1 MKNTKLV
8 GDIAQAKIIY
18 ELTLL
23 GFDIYIPI
31 SDGPKADL
39 IVNKNNCVYR
49 IQCKSSLRGFIS
61 NASSGKIYTENSFDI
76 YAVYLSEI
84 NKVIFVPFELG
95 GIFVRYKYPETH
107 RYFWWYEDFLSIEN
121 IDNKA
126 YKKRHTSDFNI
137 DKKIKPRKPRKTSR
151 EKWPSLEI
159 LEKLISEKP
168 LIEIAKDYNVSDSM
182 VKKWCKAY
190 GIKTKKRGFWIQKE
204 NRR

>member
-39 IVNKNNCVYR
+39 IIYKNNSTYR
-49 IQCKSSLRGFIS
+49 VQCKNSLRGFV
-61 NASSGKIYTENSFDI
+61 NNTSSGKIYEENSFDI
-76 YAVYLSEI
+76 YALYLSEI
-84 NKVIFVPFELG
+84 DKVIFVPFELG
-95 GIFVRYKYPETH
+95 GVFIRYKYPETH

-121 IDNKA
+121 INKK
-126 YKKRHTSDFNI
+126 YTKRHTSDFNI
-137 DKKIKPRKPRKTSR
+137 QKKIKPRKTSR
-151 EKWPSLEI
+151 EKWPSLEV

-168 LIEIAKDYNVSDSM
+168 LTEIAKDYNVSDSM
-182 VKKWCKAY
+182 VKKWCRAY
-190 GIKTKKRGFWIQKE
+190 NIETKKRGFWIQKE
-204 NRR
+204 NKR